1 MQFGAAFI
9 LGLLGSLHCVGMCGP
24 IVMALP
30 LTVGEK
36 SKVIFQSFVY
46 HLGRITTYAAM
57 GLIMGLLGWGVLLTG
72 YQNIFSIVLGATLV
86 LMALFSISIEQKL
99 FSIQLFQKSFNWVK
113 TKLSKALS
121 IRGTASAFKIGLLNG
136 ILPCG
141 LVYVALAGALASG
154 HLLSGGLYMMFFGL
168 GTLPMMLGVMVFGHL
183 NKQRFFRFRKLIP
196 VGLVLFGAF
205 LIYRGA
211 VVGVPVDPSLIG
223 DPGFKMNC
231 H

>member
-1 MQFGAAFI
+1 MEFGAAFI
-9 LGLLGSLHCVGMCGP
+9 IGLLGSLHCVGMCGP

-30 LTVGEK
+30 LTVNEK

-46 HLGRITTYAAM
+46 HVGRITTYALM

-72 YQNIFSIVLGATLV
+72 YQHIFSILLGSLLV
-86 LMALFSISIEQKL
+86 LMALFSISIEQQL
-99 FSIQLFQKSFNWVK
+99 FSIPVYQQSFNWVK
-113 TKLSKALS
+113 SKLSKALS
-121 IRGTASAFKIGLLNG
+121 IKGSASAFKIGLLNG

-141 LVYVALAGALASG
+141 LVYVALAGAIASG
-154 HLLSGGLYMMFFGL
+154 HILSGALYMACFGL

-183 NKQRFFRFRKLIP
+183 NKSRFFRFRKLIP

-211 VVGVPVDPSLIG
+211 VVGVPVDPGVILDS
-223 DPGFKMNC
+223 GFKMKC